1 MNTNIN
7 TATYTMP
14 QVEAAQRSFITRVYG
29 WMALA
34 LTVTALVAM
43 TIASYD
49 NLIQMVTQSRFLF
62 FGLVIAQLV
71 LVGWLVVRVQKMSA
85 ALATTIFFGYAALT
99 GVTFS
104 ILFAI
109 YTSESIASTFFITG
123 GTFGAMSAYGYFTK
137 RDLTSLGN
145 LLFMGLIGVILA
157 SVVNIFL
164 HSPAVYWAVTI
175 IGILV
180 FVGLVA
186 YDTQM
191 IKKMSLTTDAESE
204 SGRKSA
210 IIGALRLYLDFINLF
225 ILLLRLFGSRR

>member
-7 TATYTMP
+7 TAAYTMP
-14 QVEAAQRSFITRVYG
+14 QVEAQQRSFVTRVYG

-43 TIASYD
+43 TIASYS
-49 NLIQMVTQSRFLF
+49 NLIDFIMQNRILF

-71 LVGWLVVRVQKMSA
+71 LVGWLVIRVQKMSV
-85 ALATTIFFGYAALT
+85 ALATFVFFAYAALT

-104 ILFAI
+104 MLFAL

-137 RDLTSLGN
+137 RDLTSFGN

-180 FVGLVA
+180 FVGLIA
-186 YDTQM
+186 YDTQL
-191 IKKMSLTTDAESE
+191 IKKMSLAGNTDSDA
-204 SGRKSA
+204 GRKEA

-225 ILLLRLFGSRR
+225 ILLLRLFGQRR

>member
-1 MNTNIN
+1 MNTNIG
-7 TATYTMP
+7 APAYTMP

-34 LTVTALVAM
+34 LATTAFVAM
-43 TIASYD
+43 TIASD
-49 NLIQMVTQSRFLF
+49 ESLITAVMQNRLLF

-71 LVGWLVVRVQKMSA
+71 LVGWLVVRVEKMSVG
-85 ALATTIFFGYAALT
+85 LATAVFFGYAALT

-123 GTFGAMSAYGYFTK
+123 GTFGVMSAYGYFTK
-137 RDLTSLGN
+137 RDLTSIRN
-145 LLFMGLIGVILA
+145 LLFMGLIGVIIA

-164 HSPAVYWAVTI
+164 HSPAVYWAVTF

-191 IKKMSLTTDAESE
+191 IKRMSLAGNTESDT
-204 SGRKSA
+204 GRKQS

-225 ILLLRLFGSRR
+225 ILLLRIFGQRR